1 MPPVWSRA
9 NEAERLRQSL
19 AGWLA
24 LVDASGLTSKQTTK
38 LLTDSISEWAMRRRW
53 RVELE
58 APALVERMSVN
69 GPMRG
74 RLDLLCTRRWR
85 RAAVA
90 IEIDRAHKRWSLDK
104 LVAEADA
111 GNIAL
116 WVRWRGAS
124 VIDAPPNVGLVD
136 IRATIAADSP
146 HTDDVVGADL
156 Q

>member
-38 LLTDSISEWAMRRRW
+38 LLTDSISEWAVRRRW
-53 RVELE
+53 QVELE

-85 RAAVA
+85 RSAVA
-90 IEIDRAHKRWSLDK
+90 IEIDRAKQA
-104 LVAEADA
+104 V
-111 GNIAL
+111 
-116 WVRWRGAS
+116 
-124 VIDAPPNVGLVD
+124 
-136 IRATIAADSP
+136 
-146 HTDDVVGADL
+146 VVGQVGRRGRRRKHRAVGAVGRCERH
-156 Q
+156 